1 MNAIFDVRTL
11 RIDKNGDLYT
21 DKRRIFRR
29 AVDTKVMRVQRDY
42 MMRAEKLD
50 EKCASSYNTHP
61 FAEALKNHFHS
72 GGVHP
77 LVFGAFGETNKETQ
91 RLIKTCVKNAASRM
105 ENSDVT
111 PLSNTMQK
119 GTAYQVM
126 LIQFRRAMGVL
137 AIRTTAETKIRRTEL
152 IRATRTETNAAAHPE
167 QRKFYENAGNP
178 CFWYKNRDNEEHFHK
193 FYAYHAQYN
202 NFYTDQ

>member
-1 MNAIFDVRTL
+1 
-11 RIDKNGDLYT
+11 
-21 DKRRIFRR
+21 
-29 AVDTKVMRVQRDY
+29 

-50 EKCASSYNTHP
+50 EKCASNYTTHP

-77 LVFGAFGETNKETQ
+77 LVFGAFGETNKATE
-91 RLIKTCVKNAASRM
+91 RLIKACAKYGASRM

-119 GTAYQVM
+119 GTAYHVM
-126 LIQFRRAMGVL
+126 LTQFRRAIGVL
-137 AIRTTAETKIRRTEL
+137 AVRTAAETKIRRTEL
-152 IRATRTETNAAAHPE
+152 IRATRTEANAAAQPE
-167 QRKFYENAGNP
+167 QRNFYENSGNP
-178 CFWYKNRDNEEHFHK
+178 FWYQNRDNEEHFHE

-202 NFYTDQ
+202 NFYTDA